1 MQFHD
6 AVATYLINSTELSA
20 DQKYSSLSYHLGFC
34 LDRKTEAFKYD
45 ILTADL
51 SFSRAGF
58 RKEVLECLQEA
69 AKHGSTC
76 HENTCLMMIVEY
88 FIFEL
93 LRSRSLT
100 HNGKLKLKENATE
113 IAGGRGFFTALSM
126 KILPSVSEKSP
137 NSSASTST
145 STAIRPSPLPSPQ
158 TVTKEITKEV
168 NVEASLAALEKIRLD
183 MSSRICNIS
192 ESGKN
197 RQPRLDWRPEC
208 LWTAIVKVVADQKAI
223 NERSK
228 FSLTSLIRSRSKE
241 TTKPIISV
249 DIYAPFVQSQGQ
261 LPDLDLDVSPDVPPD
276 SDDEASV

>member
-6 AVATYLINSTELSA
+6 AVATYLINNTELSA
-20 DQKYSSLSYHLGFC
+20 DQKYSSLSYHLSFC

-93 LRSRSLT
+93 LRSRGLT
-100 HNGKLKLKENATE
+100 HSGKLKQRENATE

-126 KILPSVSEKSP
+126 KILPSAAEKSP
-137 NSSASTST
+137 ISSTSSST
-145 STAIRPSPLPSPQ
+145 STATRPSPTPQ
-158 TVTKEITKEV
+158 TAVTKEITKEV
-168 NVEASLAALEKIRLD
+168 NVEASLAALEKLRLD
-183 MSSRICNIS
+183 MSNRICNIS

-228 FSLTSLIRSRSKE
+228 FSLTSLMRSRSKE

-261 LPDLDLDVSPDVPPD
+261 MPDLDLDVSPDVPPD
-276 SDDEASV
+276 SDDEVSV